1 MNTLEEI
8 TTRPA
13 EEVNAELLAPE
24 QTLGEDERTR
34 CANDALRSLA
44 RASRS
49 YLIYDPRND
58 AIKAFLQEVKE
69 TFDLYAQKYGD
80 LELDVRPFEMVLNAK
95 VVYLERDRERSL
107 AYKLFRDGVRKVVI
121 REDVSWDELTHL
133 LEILS
138 IRYVGIH
145 MNEDDILTLLWKA
158 SFRNIDIEAI
168 EGFTLDEEDDID
180 AGASGA
186 AIAQYAAAGDG
197 ADKAPRDFDLPAPI
211 LGDPVRTLW
220 TDVSDDEMQALRGEL
235 SSSNLPERVIELTR
249 TLLEYA
255 ADPTD
260 PLDYETCRFYFQE
273 IRDFMMSEA
282 ELSNLLT
289 VLDLLR
295 DFVDSAELDE
305 QTARSVAALQ
315 SSFTSPSAL
324 HRLLQGLPRNI
335 SRPPPE
341 FKRLLELSGA
351 DPVPVLLDMLTEE
364 RVLHVRR
371 FTSQLIELYMPARAE
386 AVLAR
391 YRESG
396 GAVAADMLKILG
408 AGAPAVAQQAFQEL
422 VRGGDTEVKLEF
434 LSQVEADP
442 EASSNVRSFLVLLMS
457 APEVEVRTRAMEVI
471 AGRGER
477 GAFKPVQSHAEACAR
492 KGDADEYELDVCG
505 ESLARINP
513 RAAMELFNGWARP
526 RGILGL
532 VMPRQLR
539 LRRVAMTGLAVVPD
553 EAAEALLRELA
564 TARDPDTSDTA
575 RAALVKRRRLQSG
588 DAGEAPA
595 EATT

>member
-1 MNTLEEI
+1 MSTLEAI

-13 EEVNAELLAPE
+13 EEVEAELLAPE

-58 AIKAFLQEVKE
+58 AIKAFLREVKD
-69 TFDLYAQKYGD
+69 TFDLYARKYGD
-80 LELDVRPFEMVLNAK
+80 LELDVRPFELVLGGK

-107 AYKLFRDGVRKVVI
+107 AYKLFRDGVRKLTI
-121 REDVSWDELTHL
+121 REDVSWEELTHL

-168 EGFTLDEEDDID
+168 EGFTQDEDDEID

-186 AIAQYAAAGDG
+186 ALAQYAAAGD
-197 ADKAPRDFDLPAPI
+197 AAAKAPRDFDLPAPA
-211 LGDPVRTLW
+211 LGEPARTVW
-220 TDVSDDEMQALRGEL
+220 TDVRDEEMLALRSEL
-235 SSSNLPERVIELTR
+235 SSSKLPERVIELTR
-249 TLLEYA
+249 ALLGYA

-260 PLDYETCRFYFQE
+260 PLDYEVCRFFFQE
-273 IRDFMMSEA
+273 IRDFLMSEA
-282 ELSNLLT
+282 ELGNLLT

-295 DFVDSAELDE
+295 DFVDRAALDE
-305 QTARSVAALQ
+305 QTAGAVAALQ
-315 SSFTSPSAL
+315 SSFTSPGAL
-324 HRLLQGLPRNI
+324 HRLLQGLPRGI
-335 SRPPPE
+335 TRPPPE
-341 FKRLLELSGA
+341 FKRLLELGGA
-351 DPVPVLLDMLTEE
+351 DPVPVLLDMLAEE

-371 FTSQLIELYMPARAE
+371 FTSQLIEHYMPERAE
-386 AVLAR
+386 TVLAR
-391 YRESG
+391 YRESA

-408 AGAPAVAQQAFQEL
+408 AGAPTVAQQAFQEL
-422 VRGGDTEVKLEF
+422 VREGDTEVKLEF

-442 EASSNVRSFLVLLMS
+442 TASSNVRSFLVLLMG

-477 GAFKPVQSHAEACAR
+477 GAFKPVQSHAEACAKR
-492 KGDADEYELDVCG
+492 GDADEYELDVCG
-505 ESLARINP
+505 EALARIDP
-513 RAAMELFNGWARP
+513 RAAQELFTAWAKP
-526 RGILGL
+526 KGILGL
-532 VMPRQLR
+532 VLPRQLR
-539 LRRVAMTGLAVVPD
+539 LRRVAMAGLVGLPGDAP
-553 EAAEALLRELA
+553 EALLRELA
-564 TARDPDTSDTA
+564 TDRDPDTADTA
-575 RAALVKRRRLQSG
+575 RAALVKRRRRQST
-588 DAGEAPA
+588 DDE
-595 EATT
+595 TRT